1 MKLSPKLRFTSYFVI
16 LALTAVTTSCN
27 KEDPELPLADQI
39 AGEYTGT
46 YYTVGGTTK
55 VTLPAT
61 NAAGVTATSKISV
74 IKISEDKATFKVTF
88 TLTDKAGKATDSFN
102 NFDGL
107 TLKKAATGEIEGY
120 QGTNKITS
128 LNNGELSVTATATD
142 PTKTV
147 IFYGKKN

>member
-1 MKLSPKLRFTSYFVI
+1 MKSFLHLFV
-16 LALTAVTTSCN
+16 AVLVVTVTNTSCK
-27 KEDPELPLADQI
+27 KEDPQPALADQI

-46 YYTVGGTTK
+46 YYTVGVTTK

-61 NAAGVTATSKISV
+61 NAAGVTANSKILV
-74 IKISEDKATFKVTF
+74 TKISEDKATFKVTF

-107 TLKKAATGEIEGY
+107 TLKKTATGEIEGY
-120 QGTNKITS
+120 QGTTKITS